1 MILVFLYDLGKQNT
15 GTSQVGKIG
24 AVVLKL
30 VEHIPNNVGHK
41 T

>member
-24 AVVLKL
+24 ALVLKL
-30 VEHIPNNVGHK
+30 VEHIPNNFGHE